1 MFLKIPFLNMFDGT
15 NQVISLSIY
24 IYIYL
29 YIYIRYPIIYI
40 YIYVSIYLIHFDR
53 FFGAGLA
60 EGSQRVALSLLS
72 LELMEDPVI
81 ADGYTYE
88 RWILWNWMVWYGLIM
103 CSPTL
108 DAVMNRRISTKL
120 DGFQSYQ
127 AKSGWLSVVSTQ
139 IWKLPQSLLGRDD
152 LQVLYRAQFGFK
164 EGESNDQGANPKFGT
179 MDGRRLFTLYLAI

>member
-1 MFLKIPFLNMFDGT
+1 MFEYVWWDKSSNFP
-15 NQVISLSIY
+15 
-24 IYIYL
+24 IYL
-29 YIYIRYPIIYI
+29 YLYIRYPIYI
-40 YIYVSIYLIHFDR
+40 CIHIFDS
-53 FFGAGLA
+53 FWPP
-60 EGSQRVALSLLS
+60 EVQDLLKDRRELLCPIS

-81 ADGYTYE
+81 AADGYTYE

-103 CSPTL
+103 CSLPTL
-108 DAVMNRRISTKL
+108 DAVMNRRVSTKL

-152 LQVLYRAQFGFK
+152 LQVLYRAQLGFE